1 MTKNLL
7 LFSLICMFLI
17 NSVSAQQAF
26 RKPGRKTR
34 NQLTHDG
41 TYLKTMFTFET
52 DRFDT
57 VPQAGQGP
65 DLVHTYKNEDIVQGI
80 VQPVL
85 EGKVSVY
92 KANYWG
98 GIPQFLEKSSFDLMD
113 TAQILYQFNAGWD
126 TSYFIETDG
135 SMQSLPVYR
144 QVKLGEVSGLFFF
157 ESWWLDAKD
166 FRFYKDVIAYQ
177 PIREYQALSQDN
189 PESTEMLKRL
199 LFMVVPELPM
209 ETARKKKYRSKNF
222 KALRLN
228 HTYEI
233 KLYNRSYDQYIFREE
248 LQTGV
253 RKQEFEEWQYHHFDF
268 YKYFDRENFLVQIIN
283 GILEGKLTVCHP
295 GTDRNVMD
303 RAELISLL
311 HDIPEEADYAPPNT
325 ITPEQ
330 YPLDELNSLV
340 FHEDWYINQ
349 DNLQIYKDVKQLT
362 INRHKRQYDNYTEE
376 FIRES
381 VNPLF
386 TVWF

>member
-7 LFSLICMFLI
+7 FLSLVCIFLTNI
-17 NSVSAQQAF
+17 VSAQPPF
-26 RKPGRKTR
+26 RKPGRKTH

-41 TYLKTMFTFET
+41 TFLKTMFTFDT

-57 VPQAGQGP
+57 VPQAGMEP
-65 DLVHTYKNEDIVQGI
+65 DLVPVYKNEDIVQGI
-80 VQPVL
+80 IQPVL
-85 EGKVSVY
+85 EGKVNVY

-126 TSYFIETDG
+126 TSYIIETDG
-135 SMQSLPVYR
+135 SMQTLPVYR
-144 QVKLGEVSGLFFF
+144 QVKFGEVSGLFFF

-166 FRFYKDVIAYQ
+166 FRFYKDVIAYE
-177 PIREYQALSQDN
+177 PIREYQALSQEN
-189 PESTEMLKRL
+189 PETTEIFKRL
-199 LFMVVPELPM
+199 LFLVVPELPV
-209 ETARKKKYRSKNF
+209 EAPQKKKYRLKNF
-222 KALRLN
+222 KPLRLN
-228 HTYEI
+228 HTYEF
-233 KLYNRSYDQYIFREE
+233 KLYNRSYDKYIFREE

-268 YKYFDRENFLVQIIN
+268 YKYFDREYFLVQIIK
-283 GILEGKLTVCHP
+283 GVLEGRLTACHP

-303 RAELISLL
+303 RAELIRLL
-311 HDIPEEADYAPPNT
+311 HDIPEDADYTPPKT

-340 FHEDWYINQ
+340 FHEDWYVNP

-362 INRHKRQYDNYTEE
+362 INRHKRQYDSYTGE